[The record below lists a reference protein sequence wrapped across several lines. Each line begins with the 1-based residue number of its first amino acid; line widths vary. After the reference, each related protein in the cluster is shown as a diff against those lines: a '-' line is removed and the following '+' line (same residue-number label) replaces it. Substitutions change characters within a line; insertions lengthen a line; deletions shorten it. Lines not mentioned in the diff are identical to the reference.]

1 MDSRKERGQLQKN
14 RELNES
20 LENRPSQGLAEEE
33 AELVKGTESVLE
45 REEGNEAH
53 GMSPEPEEEFQTEAM
68 VNTLIV

>member
-1 MDSRKERGQLQKN
+1 M
-14 RELNES
+14 
-20 LENRPSQGLAEEE
+20 
-33 AELVKGTESVLE
+33 KGTESVLE